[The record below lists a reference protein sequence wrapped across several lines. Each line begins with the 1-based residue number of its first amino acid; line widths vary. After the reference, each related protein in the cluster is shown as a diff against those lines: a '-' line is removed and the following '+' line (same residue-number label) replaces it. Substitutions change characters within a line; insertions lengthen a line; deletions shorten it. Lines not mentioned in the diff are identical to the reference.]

1 MTGIVERAPDP
12 ALRTLLPGADFADA
26 FALAVPGK
34 LNAGEASRR
43 VMGRT
48 PSWAA
53 TLIAV
58 RDCLV
63 APFRLKTSA
72 QYVNSKVDRVGIF
85 PVVEADDSHVV
96 LGFPDRH
103 LDFRVVVATEPRHD
117 ETMITVTTLVRTHN
131 LLGRV
136 YLACI
141 KPFHRLIVPAM
152 LRQAEEAEASS

>member
-1 MTGIVERAPDP
+1 MTNVIERAPDP

-34 LNAGEASRR
+34 LNASEASRR

-53 TLIAV
+53 RLMAV

-63 APFRLKTSA
+63 TPFGLKTSA
-72 QYVNSKVDRVGIF
+72 QHVNPNVDRVGFF

-117 ETMITVTTLVRTHN
+117 ETLITVTTLVRTHN

-152 LRQAEEAEASS
+152 LRQAREAGAAP